1 MFSCSLSSRKIQIDK
16 VLVGEQFGMKQANL
30 LCQWLT
36 CNLGVN
42 NAQSNGNRI
51 YSSGKMRRHN
61 TSILNILWINM
72 QRWEQ
77 PICANKIRYQCNT
90 ISVLKAFFLHISTNS
105 FICSSKLLSS
115 KSVSCIKVIWLV
127 FNAHEIELQFTSQFC
142 KFYYNALN
150 GNTYFYSFFYQL
162 HYTIPKN
169 TQ

>member
-1 MFSCSLSSRKIQIDK
+1 MGALYHAPYTWNNSHYQFQPFSEGLHCFHSDCWVYTEVFSCPLSSRKIQIDK

-90 ISVLKAFFLHISTNS
+90 ISVLKAFFYI
-105 FICSSKLLSS
+105 FLLT
-115 KSVSCIKVIWLV
+115 VLYAQVNC
-127 FNAHEIELQFTSQFC
+127 
-142 KFYYNALN
+142 
-150 GNTYFYSFFYQL
+150 
-162 HYTIPKN
+162 
-169 TQ
+169 